1 MAWYRREGWNNS
13 DGVVRGAAAVLLR
26 TEGAALLAVSVI
38 LYAKFGSAW
47 WLFVVLLLAPDI
59 GMSGYVRSTTLGA
72 ATYNAL
78 HTYAPPAILVAAAVL
93 TGSTIAWSI
102 GLVWFAHIG
111 MDRALGYGLKYGDS
125 FQHTHLGFIG
135 RSQRP

>member
-1 MAWYRREGWNNS
+1 MASDDGKGWAAEGI
-13 DGVVRGAAAVLLR
+13 VRGLPRVLLR

-47 WLFVVLLLAPDI
+47 WLFVVLLLAPDL
-59 GMSGYVRSTTLGA
+59 GMSGYVRTTKLGA
-72 ATYNAL
+72 ATYNAF
-78 HTYAPPAILVAAAVL
+78 HTYVPPAILVAAAVL
-93 TGSTIAWSI
+93 TGSTIVWSI

-135 RSQRP
+135 KGPRN

>member
-1 MAWYRREGWNNS
+1 MASDHGEGW
-13 DGVVRGAAAVLLR
+13 AAAGIARGVPRALLR
-26 TEGAALLAVSVI
+26 TEGAALLAICVI

-47 WLFVVLLLAPDI
+47 WLFLALLLAPDI
-59 GMSGYVRSTTLGA
+59 GMAGYVRTTRVGA
-72 ATYNAL
+72 ATYNGF
-78 HTYAPPAILVAAAVL
+78 HTYVPPAILVAAAVL
-93 TGSTIAWSI
+93 TGSTLAYSI

-135 RSQRP
+135 KDPRG